1 MVLKG
6 DTNIRYLLERN
17 NHIWDEWAFERYVKR
32 RLSRTRHDGFWA
44 SCLTRSSVCRTIQRR
59 TSKLFCDA
67 ILNDA
72 EFAEKYGELGEYLW
86 CWRHWETKDG
96 SFIDQLANVIE
107 MIKTNPDSRRLIVSA
122 WNPED
127 VPSMALPPCHY
138 VSILCK

>member
-1 MVLKG
+1 MGVRTLRK
-6 DTNIRYLLERN
+6 
-17 NHIWDEWAFERYVKR
+17 KR

-59 TSKLFCDA
+59 TSKFCDT

-72 EFAEKYGELGEYLW
+72 EFAEKYGELGNIYGAQ
-86 CWRHWETKDG
+86 WRHWETKDG

-127 VPSMALPPCHY
+127 VPSMALPPCHTMFQFY
-138 VSILCK
+138 VNEGKLSCQLYQRSADVF